1 MNELLSIAVCDDD
14 RLMGAR
20 LERIFNQASYDLL
33 IDIKVEVFL
42 SGMDL
47 CKYLSSGEEID
58 LIFLDIEMESMNGI
72 EAGKRIR
79 EQMNNNTAHIV
90 YMSEKESYAM
100 QLFATRPLNFLIK
113 PLQYRSILSVLR
125 TSISL
130 LSLGEEYFEYKI
142 ASHKYKV
149 CSEQIMYF
157 ESKGKKI
164 NIVLV
169 DGVRSFYGK
178 LSIVEEQLN
187 NRQFISIHKSYLVN
201 LKYIVETHYDYLM
214 MENEVVLPVSRKNRK
229 TTREILFKTSYELH
243 KQNSK

>member
-1 MNELLSIAVCDDD
+1 MNKLLYIAVCDDD
-14 RLMGAR
+14 RLMSAH

-33 IDIKVEVFL
+33 IDIKVEVFF

-58 LIFLDIEMESMNGI
+58 LIFLDIEMKSMNGI
-72 EAGKRIR
+72 ETAKIIR
-79 EQMNNNTAHIV
+79 EQMNNNTTQIV

-100 QLFATRPLNFLIK
+100 QLFDTRPLNFLIK
-113 PLQYRSILSVLR
+113 PLQYKCILDVLK

-130 LSLGEEYFEYKI
+130 LNLGEEHFEYKI

-169 DGVRSFYGK
+169 KGVRSFYGK
-178 LSIVEEQLN
+178 LSTIEEKLN
-187 NRQFISIHKSYLVN
+187 NRQFISIHKSYFVN
-201 LKYIVETHYDYLM
+201 LKYIIETHYDHLI
-214 MENEVVLPVSRKNRK
+214 MENDVILPVSRKNRK
-229 TTREILFKTSYELH
+229 TTRETLNKMSYINEM
-243 KQNSK
+243 